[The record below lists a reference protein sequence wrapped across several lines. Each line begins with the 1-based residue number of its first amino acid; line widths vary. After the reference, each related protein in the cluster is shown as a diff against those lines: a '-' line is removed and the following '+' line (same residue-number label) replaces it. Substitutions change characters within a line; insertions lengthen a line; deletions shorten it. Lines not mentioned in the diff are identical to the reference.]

1 MLKRLTAACLL
12 SFAGLGA
19 AAQLPDSADM
29 SAGGEFRRRIDRHT
43 STKAYRMLFVGTPL
57 IVGGVVMQAYDSD
70 FRRLRN
76 GYSRSFRHDYDDWL
90 QYAPAGAMVALK
102 ACGVRGRSSWGRML
116 VSDAFSAGLMAIGVN
131 SLKYSC
137 RVMRPDGSSRNSFP
151 SGHTATA
158 FMAATMLHKEY
169 GHRSPWYSIGGYTVA
184 TVTGVT
190 RQLNNRH
197 WMSDIMVGA
206 GIGILATELG
216 YFLADLIFKEK
227 GLNVTET
234 YSVYDR
240 CRRPSFLG
248 FSLGFSTVPGSYTPY
263 PGMHMQF
270 LSGPAVSVQGA
281 WFATPYWGFGGRM
294 SCTNLRVKVNGV
306 AQNDNLECASMY
318 AGPYF
323 STPFRCGGSWA
334 PNCSE
339 GARSTNRAARISAGW
354 KDAPDSPS
362 EPGFRPLTSPRKTSA
377 CASRPITTSHLPW
390 CVRRANGFTSSP
402 SAWRSARYSE
412 TQRADPQVRP
422 LRFLS
427 GPLQERFPLRGAA
440 QPPGR
445 DAVLHR
451 SRDRHPGI
459 DRDDAVLQR
468 AEPQFPLRHFF
479 NRIAA
484 VPRRTVGI
492 GPRKHLPGRRIADK
506 GVGPGEPGVPER
518 PDTLVKGECPVF
530 AELQVNRSGQG
541 RTVLPAGQHPAV
553 VVRLVL
559 TAALVSAAAD
569 SQQSRGR
576 HGKKAQ
582 SDFHTQGRPAP
593 GFRKDGLQI

>member
-102 ACGVRGRSSWGRML
+102 ACGVR
-116 VSDAFSAGLMAIGVN
+116 
-131 SLKYSC
+131 
-137 RVMRPDGSSRNSFP
+137 
-151 SGHTATA
+151 
-158 FMAATMLHKEY
+158 
-169 GHRSPWYSIGGYTVA
+169 GYTVA

-323 STPFRCGGSWA
+323 SHPFSMRWLVGAKLLGGCEIYK
-334 PNCSE
+334 PC
-339 GARSTNRAARISAGW
+339 RT
-354 KDAPDSPS
+354 D
-362 EPGFRPLTSPRKTSA
+362 FRRLE
-377 CASRPITTSHLPW
+377 
-390 CVRRANGFTSSP
+390 RRAGFSFGTGLSTTYL
-402 SAWRSARYSE
+402 A
-412 TQRADPQVRP
+412 TQNLGVR
-422 LRFLS
+422 FS
-427 GPLQERFPLRGAA
+427 TDYDVA
-440 QPPGR
+440 PP
-445 DAVLHR
+445 
-451 SRDRHPGI
+451 
-459 DRDDAVLQR
+459 
-468 AEPQFPLRHFF
+468 
-479 NRIAA
+479 
-484 VPRRTVGI
+484 
-492 GPRKHLPGRRIADK
+492 
-506 GVGPGEPGVPER
+506 
-518 PDTLVKGECPVF
+518 
-530 AELQVNRSGQG
+530 
-541 RTVLPAGQHPAV
+541 
-553 VVRLVL
+553 VVRSSRERLHKL
-559 TAALVSAAAD
+559 TFSMEVCAV
-569 SQQSRGR
+569 
-576 HGKKAQ
+576 
-582 SDFHTQGRPAP
+582 F
-593 GFRKDGLQI
+593 

>member
-102 ACGVRGRSSWGRML
+102 AGGVRGRSSWGRML

-323 STPFRCGGSWA
+323 SHPFSMRWLVGAKLLGGCEIYK
-334 PNCSE
+334 PC
-339 GARSTNRAARISAGW
+339 RT
-354 KDAPDSPS
+354 D
-362 EPGFRPLTSPRKTSA
+362 FRRLE
-377 CASRPITTSHLPW
+377 
-390 CVRRANGFTSSP
+390 RRAGFSFGTRLSTTYL
-402 SAWRSARYSE
+402 A
-412 TQRADPQVRP
+412 TQNLGVR
-422 LRFLS
+422 FS
-427 GPLQERFPLRGAA
+427 TDYDVA
-440 QPPGR
+440 PP
-445 DAVLHR
+445 
-451 SRDRHPGI
+451 
-459 DRDDAVLQR
+459 
-468 AEPQFPLRHFF
+468 
-479 NRIAA
+479 
-484 VPRRTVGI
+484 
-492 GPRKHLPGRRIADK
+492 
-506 GVGPGEPGVPER
+506 
-518 PDTLVKGECPVF
+518 
-530 AELQVNRSGQG
+530 
-541 RTVLPAGQHPAV
+541 
-553 VVRLVL
+553 VVRSSRERLHKL
-559 TAALVSAAAD
+559 TFSMEVCAV
-569 SQQSRGR
+569 
-576 HGKKAQ
+576 
-582 SDFHTQGRPAP
+582 F
-593 GFRKDGLQI
+593 

>member
-227 GLNVTET
+227 GLKSRKPTRSTTAAAGRRSSGSASDSRPSPEAT
-234 YSVYDR
+234 RPTPGCTCSSSRGRPSR
-240 CRRPSFLG
+240 CRA
-248 FSLGFSTVPGSYTPY
+248 PGS
-263 PGMHMQF
+263 Q
-270 LSGPAVSVQGA
+270 
-281 WFATPYWGFGGRM
+281 
-294 SCTNLRVKVNGV
+294 
-306 AQNDNLECASMY
+306 
-318 AGPYF
+318 
-323 STPFRCGGSWA
+323 
-334 PNCSE
+334 
-339 GARSTNRAARISAGW
+339 
-354 KDAPDSPS
+354 
-362 EPGFRPLTSPRKTSA
+362 RPT
-377 CASRPITTSHLPW
+377 
-390 CVRRANGFTSSP
+390 G
-402 SAWRSARYSE
+402 
-412 TQRADPQVRP
+412 
-422 LRFLS
+422 
-427 GPLQERFPLRGAA
+427 
-440 QPPGR
+440 
-445 DAVLHR
+445 
-451 SRDRHPGI
+451 
-459 DRDDAVLQR
+459 
-468 AEPQFPLRHFF
+468 
-479 NRIAA
+479 
-484 VPRRTVGI
+484 
-492 GPRKHLPGRRIADK
+492 
-506 GVGPGEPGVPER
+506 
-518 PDTLVKGECPVF
+518 
-530 AELQVNRSGQG
+530 
-541 RTVLPAGQHPAV
+541 
-553 VVRLVL
+553 
-559 TAALVSAAAD
+559 VSAAAC
-569 SQQSRGR
+569 R
-576 HGKKAQ
+576 
-582 SDFHTQGRPAP
+582 AP
-593 GFRKDGLQI
+593 TCA

>member
-116 VSDAFSAGLMAIGVN
+116 VSDAFSAGLMTIGVN

-184 TVTGVT
+184 TITGVT

-323 STPFRCGGSWA
+323 SHPFSMGGSWA

-427 GPLQERFPLRGAA
+427 GPLQERLPLRGAA

>member
-294 SCTNLRVKVNGV
+294 SCTNLRVKVNCATAILHLGGHYTPPGKIIIFGGTT
-306 AQNDNLECASMY
+306 DGNLERSVAY
-318 AGPYF
+318 ERQAHAGR
-323 STPFRCGGSWA
+323 S
-334 PNCSE
+334 
-339 GARSTNRAARISAGW
+339 GADIRRAMERGNRYAARILTWASAG
-354 KDAPDSPS
+354 DMRNIALLERCRQEGRNAPDTGRFAVCPNCGNLYPS
-362 EPGFRPLTSPRKTSA
+362 EYADWYCPACLTEGK
-377 CASRPITTSHLPW
+377 
-390 CVRRANGFTSSP
+390 
-402 SAWRSARYSE
+402 
-412 TQRADPQVRP
+412 
-422 LRFLS
+422 RF
-427 GPLQERFPLRGAA
+427 
-440 QPPGR
+440 
-445 DAVLHR
+445 VLF
-451 SRDRHPGI
+451 
-459 DRDDAVLQR
+459 
-468 AEPQFPLRHFF
+468 E
-479 NRIAA
+479 
-484 VPRRTVGI
+484 
-492 GPRKHLPGRRIADK
+492 
-506 GVGPGEPGVPER
+506 
-518 PDTLVKGECPVF
+518 
-530 AELQVNRSGQG
+530 
-541 RTVLPAGQHPAV
+541 
-553 VVRLVL
+553 
-559 TAALVSAAAD
+559 
-569 SQQSRGR
+569 
-576 HGKKAQ
+576 
-582 SDFHTQGRPAP
+582 
-593 GFRKDGLQI
+593 

>member
-318 AGPYF
+318 AGPF
-323 STPFRCGGSWA
+323 FPTPFRCGGSWA

-427 GPLQERFPLRGAA
+427 GPLQERLPLRGAA

>member
-184 TVTGVT
+184 TITGVT

-306 AQNDNLECASMY
+306 VQNDNLECASMY
-318 AGPYF
+318 AGPIF
-323 STPFRCGGSWA
+323 PTPFRCGGSWA

-390 CVRRANGFTSSP
+390 CVRRANGFTSSL

-412 TQRADPQVRP
+412 TQRADPWVRP

-427 GPLQERFPLRGAA
+427 GPLQERLPLRGAA

-492 GPRKHLPGRRIADK
+492 GPRKHLPGRRITDK

>member
-29 SAGGEFRRRIDRHT
+29 SAGGEFRRRIDRHN

-323 STPFRCGGSWA
+323 SHPFSMRWLVGAKLLGGCEIYK
-334 PNCSE
+334 PC
-339 GARSTNRAARISAGW
+339 RTDFRRQ
-354 KDAPDSPS
+354 DAPDSPS

-412 TQRADPQVRP
+412 TQRA
-422 LRFLS
+422 LT
-427 GPLQERFPLRGAA
+427 GTT
-440 QPPGR
+440 PP
-445 DAVLHR
+445 A
-451 SRDRHPGI
+451 
-459 DRDDAVLQR
+459 
-468 AEPQFPLRHFF
+468 
-479 NRIAA
+479 
-484 VPRRTVGI
+484 RR
-492 GPRKHLPGRRIADK
+492 
-506 GVGPGEPGVPER
+506 
-518 PDTLVKGECPVF
+518 C
-530 AELQVNRSGQG
+530 
-541 RTVLPAGQHPAV
+541 
-553 VVRLVL
+553 
-559 TAALVSAAAD
+559 AAA
-569 SQQSRGR
+569 
-576 HGKKAQ
+576 
-582 SDFHTQGRPAP
+582 RP
-593 GFRKDGLQI
+593 

>member
-184 TVTGVT
+184 TITGVT

-248 FSLGFSTVPGSYTPY
+248 FSLGFSTVPGSYTPGVCVDVRGTLFFPPLFDAVARGRQTARRVRDLQTVPHGFPQAGKTRRILLRNRAFDHLPRHAKPRRALLDRLRRCTSRGAFVARTASQAHLQHGGLRGILKRKGRTRGSALCVFF
-263 PGMHMQF
+263 PGPYRND
-270 LSGPAVSVQGA
+270 SPCAARRSRPAVTPSFTAAGI
-281 WFATPYWGFGGRM
+281 ATP
-294 SCTNLRVKVNGV
+294 
-306 AQNDNLECASMY
+306 E
-318 AGPYF
+318 
-323 STPFRCGGSWA
+323 
-334 PNCSE
+334 
-339 GARSTNRAARISAGW
+339 
-354 KDAPDSPS
+354 
-362 EPGFRPLTSPRKTSA
+362 
-377 CASRPITTSHLPW
+377 
-390 CVRRANGFTSSP
+390 
-402 SAWRSARYSE
+402 
-412 TQRADPQVRP
+412 
-422 LRFLS
+422 
-427 GPLQERFPLRGAA
+427 
-440 QPPGR
+440 
-445 DAVLHR
+445 
-451 SRDRHPGI
+451 
-459 DRDDAVLQR
+459 
-468 AEPQFPLRHFF
+468 
-479 NRIAA
+479 
-484 VPRRTVGI
+484 
-492 GPRKHLPGRRIADK
+492 
-506 GVGPGEPGVPER
+506 
-518 PDTLVKGECPVF
+518 
-530 AELQVNRSGQG
+530 
-541 RTVLPAGQHPAV
+541 
-553 VVRLVL
+553 
-559 TAALVSAAAD
+559 
-569 SQQSRGR
+569 
-576 HGKKAQ
+576 
-582 SDFHTQGRPAP
+582 
-593 GFRKDGLQI
+593 